1 MTKLQAYFPDDL
13 YLELKLQA
21 KRENVNFS
29 QLLRTISKN
38 YLAKKV
44 KVNPLAKIKP
54 MKVENDLFKGLKPH
68 EISKKIDEIVYG

>member
-54 MKVENDLFKGLKPH
+54 IKVENDLFKGLKSQ

>member
-1 MTKLQAYFPDDL
+1 MIKLQAYFPDDL

-29 QLLRTISKN
+29 QLLRTISQN
-38 YLAKKV
+38 YLVKKV
-44 KVNPLAKIKP
+44 KKNPLAKIKTIKAEKP
-54 MKVENDLFKGLKPH
+54 LFEDLKPH